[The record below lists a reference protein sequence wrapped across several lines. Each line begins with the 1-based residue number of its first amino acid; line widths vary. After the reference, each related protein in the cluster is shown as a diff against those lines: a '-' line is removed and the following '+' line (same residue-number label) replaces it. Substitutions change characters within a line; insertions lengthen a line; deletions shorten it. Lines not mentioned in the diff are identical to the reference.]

1 MIIKKIKID
10 SFAGIKNLELDLTEG
25 VNIIY
30 GDNEKGKTTIENFI
44 KIMLYGFSNKK
55 VNGEKE
61 RSLYIP
67 FDGGTIGGEL
77 LVEHNEKLYLL
88 NRKFSTTKKQDKS
101 IIIDSLS
108 GREVEYI
115 DKNEPGRYFL
125 GINRSTFEKTLFV
138 GQLGVVISEDREE
151 EIIDKITSTLGCGT
165 DEVQVNKAL
174 ESLENLKKSIKTVR
188 GVGELD
194 VLRRR
199 ENELVTELYEGH
211 KIAEK
216 NINWEQQLYE
226 QKATKKQILDTLS
239 KLEIYKNYLRQLGLK
254 EEYEELK
261 EYLLKTENLKNK
273 QQEIKN
279 LLFDGSNIIDEE
291 YIESI
296 EEDRKRYIT
305 IANEIENLKEEFDD
319 IVKNKEKIEEKIN
332 NYKFIDQFGVKL
344 KEELLELKYEQN
356 NLSNKLREIDELEKD
371 IYSLEKNITKSYA
384 YISDTKRES
393 IIQAFE
399 LYESELLT
407 IKSLMEGN
415 KKKSIFYKITD
426 IIGLLVGIGMIIV
439 LSLPFKVLGGL
450 LLCINIIAFI
460 NLFTDKNIDRRTA
473 RLKKSIINIEKELD
487 GYLQEFNMDNYTEL
501 LKFIKI
507 QDKKKEEDIKNNILI
522 QNKKE
527 QLQNIKPEKVKNI
540 YENNKK
546 FIDRIIRISNS
557 KDLEDVINKT
567 YDYEKIKN
575 EQTIIIASYNS
586 KKHIIDSKE
595 KEKNDI
601 KDKLDNKLSKI
612 NLKGVEISEIKKY
625 LDDYIN
631 KINRYKDIQNRINS
645 MEETYNVLLKDRD
658 IKDIEHQIR
667 KIINNNIDF
676 RYKNEEE
683 VEKEQKIK
691 NNELLECEKNIK
703 DLENNISNR
712 LIGKREI
719 PEISE
724 ELEEVREEIKLKEN
738 KLRAIELAIKY
749 MNESLEEVRSQV
761 IPILNDK
768 ITKNFRYI
776 TGDKYIEVILGD
788 NYEMLV
794 RDNNNNLFKGKY
806 LSNGTLDQLYL
817 SLRVALIQLIFK
829 DEDNTII
836 LDDAFVQYDD
846 NRCKKALNAIVHLI
860 KGQIIIFTCQKRE
873 DKYLSEEGIIFNR
886 ISL

>member
-1 MIIKKIKID
+1 MIIRKIKID
-10 SFAGIKNLELDLTEG
+10 SFAGINNLEIDLTDG

-77 LVEHNEKLYLL
+77 IIEHDEKVYLL
-88 NRKFSTTKKQDKS
+88 NRKFYSTKKQDKS
-101 IIIDSLS
+101 IIIDSLT
-108 GREVEYI
+108 GREVEDI
-115 DKNEPGRYFL
+115 NKDEPGRYFL

-138 GQLGVVISEDREE
+138 GQLGVIISEDREE

-174 ESLENLKKSIKTVR
+174 ERLESLKKNIKTVR

-194 VLRRR
+194 VLKRR

-226 QKATKKQILDTLS
+226 QKIIKKQIIDTLS

-261 EYLLKTENLKNK
+261 EYLLKTENLKD
-273 QQEIKN
+273 QQKEIRN
-279 LLFDGSNIIDEE
+279 SLINGNNIIDEE
-291 YIESI
+291 YIASV

-305 IANEIENLKEEFDD
+305 ISNELDNLKEEIND
-319 IVKNKEKIEEKIN
+319 IVNNKQMVEEKIQK
-332 NYKFIDQFGVKL
+332 YKFIDEFGIEL
-344 KEELLELKYEQN
+344 KEKLLELKYEQN
-356 NLSNKLREIDELEKD
+356 NLSNKIREIDELQKD
-371 IYSLEKNITKSYA
+371 ISSLEDGINKTYD
-384 YISDTKRES
+384 YMSDTKKES
-393 IIQAFE
+393 IIHAFE
-399 LYESELLT
+399 LYENELLS

-415 KKKSIFYKITD
+415 KKNIILYRITD
-426 IIGLLVGIGMIIV
+426 IIGLLLGVGMLV
-439 LSLPFKVLGGL
+439 FLSFPFKVLGIL
-450 LLCINIIAFI
+450 ILIISIIAFI
-460 NLFTDKNIDRRTA
+460 DFFTYKNIDRRTA
-473 RLKKSIINIEKELD
+473 RLKKSIINIEQELD

-507 QDKKKEEDIKNNILI
+507 QDKKKEENFKNNILI

-527 QLQNIKPEKVKNI
+527 KLQNIGPEKVKNM
-540 YENNKK
+540 YDNNNK

-575 EQTIIIASYNS
+575 ELTIITASYDS
-586 KKHIIDSKE
+586 KKQIIDSKE
-595 KEKNDI
+595 KEINNI

-612 NLKGVEISEIKKY
+612 NLKGVEVSEIKKY

-631 KINRYKDIQNRINS
+631 KINRYKDIQNRLSS
-645 MEETYNVLLKDRD
+645 MKETYNALLKDRN
-658 IKDIEHQIR
+658 IKDIENQI
-667 KIINNNIDF
+667 KTIINNNIDF
-676 RYKNEEE
+676 KYENEEE

-691 NNELLECEKNIK
+691 NSELLECEKNIK
-703 DLENNISNR
+703 DLENNIANR

-738 KLRAIELAIKY
+738 KLRAIELSIKY
-749 MNESLEEVRSQV
+749 MNEALEEVRSQV
-761 IPILNDK
+761 IPILNEK
-768 ITKNFRYI
+768 ITDNFRYI

-794 RDNNNNLFKGKY
+794 RDNNNLFKGKY

-829 DEDNTII
+829 DEDDIII

-846 NRCKKALNAIVHLI
+846 NRCKRALNTIIHLI
-860 KGQIIIFTCQKRE
+860 KGQVIIFTCQKRE